1 MAVNKRVSSGAKQSR
16 VTVNSAWQ
24 AYLHHHKSSASDSL
38 QRMLANPVASAMTW
52 LVLAIALALPM
63 TLYVAMAN
71 VKQLSQRWDQT
82 SQISVYLHKT
92 VTAEEAQALADK
104 IRTWP
109 AIKAVNYIG
118 ADTALAEFSEQT
130 GLGDVLTRLDD
141 NPLPSVLSVV
151 PDLHDNTSEELAA
164 MQMRLQ
170 QETGVEQAQLDMQ
183 WVKRLYEFMSFG
195 ERLVWALALLLGL
208 AVLLIIGNTIRLA
221 IESRRDEIQVIK
233 LIGGTDAFVRRPFL
247 YTGIW
252 FGLGGGLLA
261 WLVLSIGLWWLA
273 GPVERLVALYGSD
286 FQLHTLGLGDSLL
299 LIGDGIM
306 LGWLGAWLAV
316 NQHIGRIEP

>member
-1 MAVNKRVSSGAKQSR
+1 MALNKRSTSGAKQSR
-16 VTVNSAWQ
+16 VTVNNAWQ
-24 AYLHHHKSSASDSL
+24 AYLHHHKSSARDSL
-38 QRMLANPVASAMTW
+38 SRMLADPVASAMTW
-52 LVLAIALALPM
+52 LVLAVALALPM

-82 SQISVYLHKT
+82 SQISVYLDKD
-92 VTAEEAQALADK
+92 VSADAAAALAVK
-104 IRTWP
+104 IQTWP
-109 AIKAVNYIG
+109 GINAVTYIG
-118 ADTALAEFSEQT
+118 ADAALAEFSAQT
-130 GLGDVLTRLDD
+130 GLGDVLTRLED

-151 PDLHDNTSEELAA
+151 PDLRSNGTDELAA
-164 MQMRLQ
+164 LQARLQ
-170 QETGVEQAQLDMQ
+170 QEPGVEQAQLDMQ

-208 AVLLIIGNTIRLA
+208 AVLLIIGNTIRLS
-221 IESRRDEIQVIK
+221 IESRRDEIQVVK
-233 LIGGTDAFVRRPFL
+233 LIGATDAFVRRPFL

-252 FGLGGGLLA
+252 FGFGGGLLA

-286 FQLHTLGLGDSLL
+286 FQLHTLGLGDSLM
-299 LIGDGIM
+299 LIGDGVM

-316 NQHIGRIEP
+316 NQHISRIEP

>member
-1 MAVNKRVSSGAKQSR
+1 MNKRNVAQGARQSKVSVQNK
-16 VTVNSAWQ
+16 WQ
-24 AYLHHHKSSASDSL
+24 AYLHHHKSSAQDSL
-38 QRMLANPVASAMTW
+38 QRMLANSLASAMTW

-82 SQISVYLHKT
+82 SQISVYLNKD
-92 VTAEEAQALADK
+92 VDAQAAAAMGVQ
-104 IRTWP
+104 IQAWP
-109 AIKAVNYIG
+109 GVKSVTYIG
-118 ADTALAEFSEQT
+118 ADAALAEFSAQT
-130 GLGDVLTRLDD
+130 GLGDVLTRLED

-151 PDLHDNTSEELAA
+151 PDLHANGTDELAA
-164 MQMRLQ
+164 LQARLQ
-170 QETGVEQAQLDMQ
+170 QEAGVEHAQLDMQ

-208 AVLLIIGNTIRLA
+208 AVLLIIGNTIRLS
-221 IESRRDEIQVIK
+221 IESRRDEIQVVK
-233 LIGGTDAFVRRPFL
+233 LIGATDAFVRRPFL

-261 WLVLSIGLWWLA
+261 WLVLSMGLWWLA

-286 FQLHTLGLGDSLL
+286 FQLHTLGLGDSLM
-299 LIGDGIM
+299 LIGDGVM

-316 NQHIGRIEP
+316 NQHISRIEP